1 MAYKNIVQHIQ
12 QVMSAKDTDNGTIG
26 QMQSAECRVHHQHSP
41 IKITEIC
48 YCGQQENE
56 WLQMEILV

>member
-26 QMQSAECRVHHQHSP
+26 QMQSAECIISIHQ
-41 IKITEIC
+41 
-48 YCGQQENE
+48 
-56 WLQMEILV
+56 